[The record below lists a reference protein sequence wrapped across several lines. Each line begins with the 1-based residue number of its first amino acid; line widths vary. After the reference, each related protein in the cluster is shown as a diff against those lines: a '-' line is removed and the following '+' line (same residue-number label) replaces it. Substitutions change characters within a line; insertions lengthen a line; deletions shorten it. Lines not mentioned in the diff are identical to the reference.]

1 MLRYDKIQ
9 GKVNKNICVGDEVLI
24 EDILKKDGLSIEK
37 LKKLSYRS
45 NLVQRIINNYYIKRI
60 G

>member
-37 LKKLSYRS
+37 LKKLSYHS
-45 NLVQRIINNYYIKRI
+45 FEKEFALF
-60 G
+60 